1 MPNAASPPVLSASRN
16 RRQRGRTEAV
26 RLRLAVRL
34 LAAGVDL
41 HVVARRV
48 GIGRCRLRRKIAQ
61 DPKLR
66 EMSRRLRAGA
76 SGGGP

>member
-1 MPNAASPPVLSASRN
+1 MPNAASPPVLTASRN
-16 RRQRGRTEAV
+16 RRHRDRTEAA

-61 DPKLR
+61 DPRLR
-66 EMSRRLRAGA
+66 EALRRLRAGA
-76 SGGGP
+76 DRAGL